1 MAAGAGVRVV
11 CVCRGEWP
19 PSHVSDES
27 NGKRRIWVET
37 VSFGVSHL
45 ACNPYPARKHTH
57 PPRGVSQPFPGDTA
71 RAVSPP
77 DARRC
82 GRQGAPP
89 QGTGEAPSRP
99 RWPQRHSPGPGT
111 PQRPQLP
118 PRAGERRAASA
129 SPCPGT
135 PCAGCRGGAQACRG
149 SHVPSPAV
157 SSRGTQ
163 EEPVTHFLPAFAG
176 GCSCVGSCCAE
187 ANALGQS
194 HPGGCLGCPAGLG
207 ERGLPRPGPALPPQA
222 QARPGRHPR
231 RWLSDVA
238 VPSLSISIA
247 EIEAIGARRS
257 SF

>member
-1 MAAGAGVRVV
+1 MCV

-19 PSHVSDES
+19 PSHVSAES

-45 ACNPYPARKHTH
+45 ACNPYPARKRTHT
-57 PPRGVSQPFPGDTA
+57 PRGVSQPFPGDTA

-111 PQRPQLP
+111 PRRPQLP

-135 PCAGCRGGAQACRG
+135 PCAGCRAGTQACRG
-149 SHVPSPAV
+149 SHVPSHAAPGRVLSGHAGGARNSI
-157 SSRGTQ
+157 SSRVCRRLFLYWFLLCRT
-163 EEPVTHFLPAFAG
+163 ECPWPEPFLGMPGMPGRFGGAGLTSARSLPAAPSTGAAG
-176 GCSCVGSCCAE
+176 SA
-187 ANALGQS
+187 
-194 HPGGCLGCPAGLG
+194 
-207 ERGLPRPGPALPPQA
+207 PPQ
-222 QARPGRHPR
+222 
-231 RWLSDVA
+231 LS
-238 VPSLSISIA
+238 P
-247 EIEAIGARRS
+247 
-257 SF
+257 